1 MKPTKDEGGVKDD
14 EKTKIL
20 GARDNATND
29 AKGQAKVNAAA
40 GSNPVDGQKQIP
52 AEDVADRVTHSPEAA
67 HETQRQAEQ
76 RKAQEDAEL
85 DDGGFPE

>member
-20 GARDNATND
+20 GARDND

-52 AEDVADRVTHSPEAA
+52 AEDVEEHPDV
-67 HETQRQAEQ
+67 
-76 RKAQEDAEL
+76 K
-85 DDGGFPE
+85 G